1 MKTIITIQVVFNKE
15 KEADRLIDAISNL
28 DDEGMFPTGADVR
41 KTFDYQWAGDK
52 DKYKDIELAYQDKH
66 HA

>member
-1 MKTIITIQVVFNKE
+1 MKTIITIQVVFDKE

>member
-1 MKTIITIQVVFNKE
+1 MKTIITIQVVFDKE

-41 KTFDYQWAGDK
+41 KTFDYQWAGYK

>member
-1 MKTIITIQVVFNKE
+1 MKTIITIQVVFDKE

-52 DKYKDIELAYQDKH
+52 GKYKDIELAYQDKH